1 MIFALWTP
9 SMRRV
14 LFSGA
19 AAVLAAS
26 FASAQSQV
34 SSTQSSTA
42 AYSASNESS
51 SLEVA
56 GLASPASNPDEA
68 AALPAAPVPAAGGHA
83 AAGQEYGGKGG
94 WKHYVGSKFA
104 FEAGGGVNAPAGDK
118 TYVTWGGQF
127 TVGAGL
133 NFTKRFATLIEY
145 QFLDAK
151 LPGAI
156 IAEAGAQGG
165 HDHIWSLTL
174 DPVISLFP
182 KSSNDVYVTG
192 GGGFYRKVTSFTDV
206 EPTEYC
212 QFYYCG
218 VGYTPQVVGHF
229 SSNQGGFNIGG
240 GYQHRMGGLYG
251 DSKMRLFA
259 EVRYL
264 DVLSPAVTTQPN
276 GLGTTSVAADTKV
289 LPISLGVRW

>member
-56 GLASPASNPDEA
+56 DLASPARNPDEA

-83 AAGQEYGGKGG
+83 AAGQEYGGKGV

-182 KSSNDVYVTG
+182 KSSNMCT
-192 GGGFYRKVTSFTDV
+192 
-206 EPTEYC
+206 
-212 QFYYCG
+212 
-218 VGYTPQVVGHF
+218 
-229 SSNQGGFNIGG
+229 
-240 GYQHRMGGLYG
+240 
-251 DSKMRLFA
+251 
-259 EVRYL
+259 
-264 DVLSPAVTTQPN
+264 
-276 GLGTTSVAADTKV
+276 
-289 LPISLGVRW
+289 